1 MALIN
6 TGPNYTRTGDNV
18 FTRWANRASFIPFG
32 IGASISLVLGTIG
45 TIVDA
50 GGWLLRGKIGSAAT
64 AAAAGMVST
73 GLNSASGIFAP
84 LSGVQWWLNVGSGVA
99 TGSSIGTHG
108 RAATEAVIGSITGA
122 LGARPTVLRSYTAGV
137 GSIGGQAQSGP
148 GYYASRA
155 AQERGM
161 DPNQMWNN
169 YRNGAGA
176 DHVAALE
183 ASRAN
188 GPNYRSV

>member
-6 TGPNYTRTGDNV
+6 TGPDYTRTGENF
-18 FTRWANRASFIPFG
+18 FTKWANRLSFIPVLG
-32 IGASISLVLGTIG
+32 SGAALVLGTIG

-64 AAAAGMVST
+64 AAAAGAVST
-73 GLNSASGIFAP
+73 ALNSASGIFAP
-84 LSGVQWWLNVGSGVA
+84 LEGVRWWLNAGSGLT

-137 GSIGGQAQSGP
+137 GSVGGNSGP
-148 GYYASRA
+148 GYYATRA

-161 DPNQMWNN
+161 DPNAMWNN
-169 YRNGAGA
+169 YRNGGGA
-176 DHVAALE
+176 EHVAALE

-188 GPNYRSV
+188 GPNYRGV